1 MRTLA
6 SAGDG
11 RRARL
16 ARAGSGASG
25 ASCGGLG
32 ARARGLPRRVAL
44 AGALGLVCALA
55 GCTGAKKRDQIV
67 PPTGMN
73 TYSQARRYVD
83 KAVRRSTEG
92 VILMPSKKADTLFDR
107 TRLNEIAQNLR
118 VPAALCFVNRAIET
132 MKVGQQDGE
141 TTFLKV
147 PEGQI
152 RIRTRI
158 NPFGEVLRTEVI
170 ESGFQDEA
178 MYPCLDKAIKAVK
191 WTNNKSGVVQ
201 YIDVIY
207 WVSLGYQAEDHSQAS
222 QLELRKQ
229 QATAAEKG
237 RGCLAN
243 RVAAGR
249 YQVSGLSLMD
259 RDGRTLANRI
269 EPQAGS
275 AGVLPDNVRE
285 CLEYVFRSIRMPPV
299 KEAFVRPFTP
309 AADFV
314 VATDGTVNFADER
327 WLALLRLEEE
337 AMREA
342 RLAELSGDDPVTQ
355 IDEGEPRAPGVTPN
369 AAQVANSNGASAP
382 EPTRADP
389 AAGGQKLKLGGLRG
403 GARPAGGPSRP
414 PAEPAGGSG
423 KPAG

>member
-1 MRTLA
+1 MV
-6 SAGDG
+6 S
-11 RRARL
+11 
-16 ARAGSGASG
+16 
-25 ASCGGLG
+25 
-32 ARARGLPRRVAL
+32 
-44 AGALGLVCALA
+44 LGLVCALA
-55 GCTGAKKRDQIV
+55 GGCGGGKKGDQV
-67 PPTGMN
+67 VAPTGLN
-73 TYSQARRYVD
+73 TYSQVRRYVD

-141 TTFLKV
+141 TTFVGV

-170 ESGFQDEA
+170 ESGFADEK

-207 WVSLGYQAEDHSQAS
+207 WVSLGYQAEDHSKAAL
-222 QLELRKQ
+222 LELRKQ
-229 QATAAEKG
+229 QATVAEKG
-237 RGCLAN
+237 RGCFAN

-249 YQVSGLSLMD
+249 YQIQGLSLMD
-259 RDGRTLANRI
+259 RDGRTLANRV
-269 EPQAGS
+269 EPG
-275 AGVLPDNVRE
+275 GLPDNVRD
-285 CLEYVFRSIRMPPV
+285 CLEYVFRGIRMPPV

-309 AADFV
+309 SADYV

-337 AMREA
+337 AAREA
-342 RLAELSGDDPVTQ
+342 RLAELAGDDPVTQ
-355 IDEGEPRAPGVTPN
+355 IDEGEAPPEVPGSTPK
-369 AAQVANSNGASAP
+369 ASQVANSNGASTP

-403 GARPAGGPSRP
+403 G
-414 PAEPAGGSG
+414 G
-423 KPAG
+423 KPAPVRPPVEAASAPAKPAG

>member
-1 MRTLA
+1 MKTLA
-6 SAGDG
+6 SAGCG
-11 RRARL
+11 REARV
-16 ARAGSGASG
+16 ARGAEGSTPGSSASDTV
-25 ASCGGLG
+25 GLRG
-32 ARARGLPRRVAL
+32 RPRARGWLL
-44 AGALGLVCALA
+44 SLGLGCAFA
-55 GCTGAKKRDQIV
+55 GCGGTKNRDQIV
-67 PPTGMN
+67 PPTGQN

-132 MKVGQQDGE
+132 MKPGQQDGE
-141 TTFLKV
+141 ETFVGV

-170 ESGFQDEA
+170 ESGFLDEA

-207 WVSLGYQAEDHSQAS
+207 WVSLGYQAEDHSKAS
-222 QLELRKQ
+222 LLELRKQ
-229 QATAAEKG
+229 QASAAEKG

-249 YQVSGLSLMD
+249 YQVQGLSLLD

-269 EPQAGS
+269 ES
-275 AGVLPDNVRE
+275 GVLPDNVRD

-299 KEAFVRPFTP
+299 KDGFVRPFLP
-309 AADFV
+309 GADFV

-327 WLALLRLEEE
+327 WLALLRLEED

-342 RLAELSGDDPVTQ
+342 RLAEIAGDDPVTQ
-355 IDEGEPRAPGVTPN
+355 IDEGEPLVGPGVTPN
-369 AAQVANSNGASAP
+369 TTQVANSNGASSP

-389 AAGGQKLKLGGLRG
+389 AAGGQKLKLGGMR
-403 GARPAGGPSRP
+403 A
-414 PAEPAGGSG
+414 PAGGSRRPAEAG
-423 KPAG
+423 KPPG

>member
-1 MRTLA
+1 MGDATAKQVLTL
-6 SAGDG
+6 GV
-11 RRARL
+11 
-16 ARAGSGASG
+16 RAG
-25 ASCGGLG
+25 L
-32 ARARGLPRRVAL
+32 AL
-44 AGALGLVCALA
+44 SLGLVCALA
-55 GCTGAKKRDQIV
+55 GGCNGSGPRGRAQVV
-67 PPTGMN
+67 PPGGQN

-118 VPAALCFVNRAIET
+118 VPAALCFVNRAITT
-132 MKVGQQDGE
+132 MKLGQQDGE
-141 TTFLKV
+141 ETFVGV

-170 ESGFQDEA
+170 ESGFTDEA

-207 WVSLGYQAEDHSQAS
+207 WVSLGYQAEDHSKAT

-229 QATAAEKG
+229 QATAAEKA

-249 YQVSGLSLMD
+249 YKVEGLSLLD
-259 RDGRTLANRI
+259 RDGRTLANRV
-269 EPQAGS
+269 EPNG
-275 AGVLPDNVRE
+275 LPDNVRE
-285 CLEYVFRSIRMPPV
+285 CLEYVFRGIRMPPV

-309 AADFV
+309 GADFV

-327 WLALLRLEEE
+327 WLAVLRLEEE
-337 AMREA
+337 ALREA
-342 RLAELSGDDPVTQ
+342 RLSEMTGDDPVTQ
-355 IDEGEPRAPGVTPN
+355 IDEGEPSAEPVGVTPK
-369 AAQVANSNGASAP
+369 ASQVADSNGASTPA
-382 EPTRADP
+382 PTRADP

-403 GARPAGGPSRP
+403 GGGKSASGLGKP
-414 PAEPAGGSG
+414 PAEPAGPVN
-423 KPAG
+423 KPPG